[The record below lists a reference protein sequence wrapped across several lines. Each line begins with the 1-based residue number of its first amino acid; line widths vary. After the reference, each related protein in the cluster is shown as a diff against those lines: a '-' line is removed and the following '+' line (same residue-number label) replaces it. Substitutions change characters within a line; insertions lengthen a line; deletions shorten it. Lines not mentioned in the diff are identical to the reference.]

1 MEIKK
6 SKKADLQGKKFMF
19 TQIGLLVSLIALYG
33 LFNVSASNIEIEVVQ
48 KEEEPAVMETPPI
61 TRPDEPD
68 KPRVQ
73 KVVAPTIS
81 EKFEVVENTV
91 ELEDTDIFNPESD
104 EDTPNYAG
112 LPTGTPS
119 EGDLFLIEEDVPVYK
134 AEVNPDF
141 MKAGANSQA
150 KFQEWVKK
158 NVKYPQLAQ
167 DNNVTGAV
175 NLKFVIG
182 KDGRVGSIEVLSSP
196 DRSLTEEVMRVM
208 TSSPAWT
215 PGKQR
220 EKPVSVIGTIRIVF
234 TL

>member
-1 MEIKK
+1 MEVKK
-6 SKKADLQGKKFMF
+6 SEKADLQSKKFLF
-19 TQIGLLVSLIALYG
+19 TQIGLLVSLVALYG
-33 LFNVSASNIEIEVVQ
+33 LFNVSAGNIEIEVVQ
-48 KEEEPAVMETPPI
+48 KEEEPPVMETPPI
-61 TRPDEPD
+61 TRPDEPT

-112 LPTGTPS
+112 LPTGVPS
-119 EGDLFLIEEDVPVYK
+119 EGELFIDEDVPVFK
-134 AEVNPDF
+134 AEINPNFQNAGDKSNEKF
-141 MKAGANSQA
+141 RQWVQKA
-150 KFQEWVKK
+150 
-158 NVKYPQLAQ
+158 VKYPQLAQ
-167 DNNVTGAV
+167 DNGVSGAV

-182 KDGRVGSIEVLSSP
+182 KDGRVGNVEVLSSP
-196 DRSLTEEVMRVM
+196 DRSLTEEVIRVLN
-208 TSSPAWT
+208 SSPAWT